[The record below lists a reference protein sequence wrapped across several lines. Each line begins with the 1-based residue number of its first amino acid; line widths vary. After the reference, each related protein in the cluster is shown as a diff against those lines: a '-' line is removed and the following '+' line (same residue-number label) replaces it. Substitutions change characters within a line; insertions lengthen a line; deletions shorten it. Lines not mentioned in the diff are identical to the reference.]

1 MYKRVYKSTYTLT
14 GFANS
19 YMGLLFPKD
28 LPERIQA
35 FLAGERDFPYIS
47 AHEIIGLFY
56 IFGNQKENSGLEA
69 AQILQI
75 CSKTVRDFGKGISQY
90 RTNTSTDSNFTRS
103 RYLKRQLQITAEMRG
118 RSTSEN
124 LCKDPII
131 VTDSIIQHISYHNEK
146 YFFQVYGPLKAHEI
160 VRDLHR
166 SLLGRVVMV
175 GFNREDEKSIPFA
188 HPLLPLFTRLRQ

>member
-1 MYKRVYKSTYTLT
+1 MYKRVYKVTYTLT

-19 YMGLLFPKD
+19 YMGLLFPED
-28 LPERIQA
+28 LPERIKA

-56 IFGNQKENSGLEA
+56 IFGNQKENSGLA
-69 AQILQI
+69 TAQILQI

-90 RTNTSTDSNFTRS
+90 RMDISIDSNFTRN
-103 RYLKRQLQITAEMRG
+103 RYLKRQLQITAEMKG
-118 RSTSEN
+118 RSTSER
-124 LCKDPII
+124 LYKDPII
-131 VTDSIIQHISYHNEK
+131 VTDSIIQHVSFHNEK
-146 YFFQVYGPLKAHEI
+146 YFFQVYGPLKEHEI
-160 VRDLHR
+160 VRDLHT

-188 HPLLPLFTRLRQ
+188 HPLIPLFARLRQ